1 MRCALV
7 GSNTTV
13 IYRHTCSHAYLR
25 KRTLLFVS
33 GSQQLVNL
41 KLGFPLTIFDYF
53 VEEFEN
59 VKYLRV
65 FYDEGNPQPLSFETD
80 IEDSYSHPTSF
91 EEALFGW
98 FVVPLML
105 YLNSVLSVLIEHFC
119 FNAAC

>member
-1 MRCALV
+1 MF
-7 GSNTTV
+7 
-13 IYRHTCSHAYLR
+13 TCLPKKKNFIVCFWKSAVSQL
-25 KRTLLFVS
+25 KTGFSIVTSLSELFIWI
-33 GSQQLVNL
+33 
-41 KLGFPLTIFDYF
+41 FLTIFDYF
-53 VEEFEN
+53 VEELEN
-59 VKYLRV
+59 VKYLRF